1 MNKRVASIQNI
12 DEDIYLKEMA
22 DRFNYPQMTIEI
34 ADQIETLQN
43 RGATDEQIINALQTI
58 GERGGSLFSRSDNT
72 LFSATTSD
80 LTTRAD
86 GFKIADDNE
95 MVDVV
100 TIPKKAIPDFKTKR
114 ELVTFIRNILG
125 NERNITIKSTG
136 DTILVSNAG
145 INRAA
150 VKSRNP
156 EYNEVFGAVRGLL
169 ENAKYSGFVEAGE
182 KHPNVRGQDVY
193 HSALVIGTK
202 PYAVQFKVDIPN
214 NESSHNYAGHKIS
227 DIKIAPTANADGYFN
242 SPMQNNDA
250 ISNVTLAVL
259 RGKVNPA
266 RQKNGTL
273 YSRGSTIKGLYNP
286 TTRVAK
292 LFKSQTPDT
301 LMHELSHNFFANYF
315 ELTEQ
320 YGLSERNKAI
330 YDMLGKQ
337 SSKEFG
343 AAEWET
349 ITEEFMK
356 YLRTSEAPNIA
367 ARNLFE
373 RAKDWVIETFYTL
386 NKTETPSPEVK
397 EFFDNL
403 IRDDMRSADLTDL
416 QMSPRALKDVLKSIK
431 TGNEFGL
438 KGVRRS
444 DLTAL
449 RKATHAFTPR
459 KAKTLAEIIKRDDMQ
474 IKVYTSI

>member
-43 RGATDEQIINALQTI
+43 RGATNEQIINALQTI
-58 GERGGSLFSRSDNT
+58 GERGGSLFSAAMYQS
-72 LFSATTSD
+72 
-80 LTTRAD
+80 
-86 GFKIADDNE
+86 
-95 MVDVV
+95 
-100 TIPKKAIPDFKTKR
+100 PKKTIEAFYDDVNKAKNKHPRFYQEDFSGVVLDFPSNAVQHDKNKHTLSREEWIGIAKAIRQNNIIDSSFGEYNRMGGSPIKMILDVGGVEYALTFEHFQNGRNLVQSAFKFTDKGWFYR
-114 ELVTFIRNILG
+114 KSSQTAASEPQPKSRRLG
-125 NERNITIKSTG
+125 NSLPEI
-136 DTILVSNAG
+136 
-145 INRAA
+145 INNVDAF
-150 VKSRNP
+150 VK
-156 EYNEVFGAVRGLL
+156 
-169 ENAKYSGFVEAGE
+169 
-182 KHPNVRGQDVY
+182 
-193 HSALVIGTK
+193 
-202 PYAVQFKVDIPN
+202 
-214 NESSHNYAGHKIS
+214 
-227 DIKIAPTANADGYFN
+227 
-242 SPMQNNDA
+242 
-250 ISNVTLAVL
+250 
-259 RGKVNPA
+259 
-266 RQKNGTL
+266 KNGTL

-286 TTRVAK
+286 TERVAK

-337 SSKEFG
+337 SSKEFED
-343 AAEWET
+343 AEWET

-356 YLRTSEAPNIA
+356 YIRTSEAPNIA

-373 RAKDWVIETFYTL
+373 RAKDWIIETFYTL
-386 NKTETPSPEVK
+386 NKNETPSPEVK

-431 TGNEFGL
+431 TGNEVGL

-474 IKVYTSI
+474 IKVYIPI